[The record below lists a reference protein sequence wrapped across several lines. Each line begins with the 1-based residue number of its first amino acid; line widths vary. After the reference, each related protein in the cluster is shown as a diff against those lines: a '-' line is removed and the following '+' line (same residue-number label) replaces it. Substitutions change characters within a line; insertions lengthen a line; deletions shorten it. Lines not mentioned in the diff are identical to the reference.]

1 MQDWEKRF
9 QKKFQIT
16 EEMLQA
22 NKLLIRWSLLAALVV
37 VLIVAAIIYLPI
49 VRNDTID
56 NDTFQSDTLFY
67 VGKSTSDLHILYLL
81 MEYKVLNKDSVY
93 VKRSTVSKESVSDRY
108 HYFMVQKN
116 DSLVLVKPVHEDEQ
130 YNDSVYIDL
139 RTDKTTH
146 VNYFLNR
153 LNSELQFVGYEQYE
167 DRNGKQ
173 DSLIVMYGC
182 DISENGCSDHNYK
195 HNWYFDRN
203 FHLRKVV
210 AVNGTVFFI
219 DKHYFGIE

>member
-1 MQDWEKRF
+1 MS
-9 QKKFQIT
+9 
-16 EEMLQA
+16 QA
-22 NKLLIRWSLLAALVV
+22 NKLLIRGSLLAALAVVLVV
-37 VLIVAAIIYLPI
+37 VAIVCLPI
-49 VRNDTID
+49 VRNHTID
-56 NDTFQSDTLFY
+56 GDTFQSDTLFY

-93 VKRSTVSKESVSDRY
+93 VKRSTVSKERESDRY

-116 DSLVLVKPVHEDEQ
+116 DSLVLVKPVHEDEWHP
-130 YNDSVYIDL
+130 DSVYIDL
-139 RTDKTTH
+139 RTDKIH
-146 VNYFLNR
+146 SAHYVLNI
-153 LNSELQFVGYEQYE
+153 LSYDLQFVGYERYE

-182 DISENGCSDHNYK
+182 DISEVGCSDHNYK

-203 FHLRKVV
+203 FHLRKMV
-210 AVNGTVFFI
+210 AINGFVFFI